1 MESYIELIDLK
12 IERKK
17 TKELE
22 QSSLLYKNIVESKNF
37 EKKDMNSSLAKQKYC
52 LLERVA
58 HLVELS
64 FMMKIQIYINIQKR
78 HLIM

>member
-17 TKELE
+17 AKELE

-37 EKKDMNSSLAKQKYC
+37 EKKMNSSLAKQKYC